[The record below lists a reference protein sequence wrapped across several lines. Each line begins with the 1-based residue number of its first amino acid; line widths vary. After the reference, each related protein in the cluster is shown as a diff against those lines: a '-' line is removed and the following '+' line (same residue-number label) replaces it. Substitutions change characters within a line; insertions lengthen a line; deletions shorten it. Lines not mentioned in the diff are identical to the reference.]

1 MWSEAMTP
9 PSSQQQPALRVQG
22 LSKCFHLYDSPRQR
36 LLQALWGRR
45 KQLYREWWA
54 LREVS
59 FELPRGES
67 LGVVGRNGSGKSTLL
82 QLICGTLTATA
93 GTVQRAGRVGALLE
107 LGSGFNP
114 EFSGRDNVFL
124 NGALLGLSQAEME
137 QQLDAILSFAD
148 IGAFIDQPIKSYS
161 SGMVVRLAFAVQ
173 AHVNPEILVVDEALA
188 VGDELFQRKCYRRL
202 EELRER
208 GCSTLLVTH
217 NCQLINQHCDR
228 ALLLHQGRMRLL
240 DRPQRVTALYQQL
253 ADAEETE
260 WEQTLGNAAA
270 GDAQPAAL
278 SAPTPVI
285 YPPRGIQ
292 ITGVRVEDS
301 TGSPSERVP
310 FDGGFQLR
318 FEYRADKSLNNLRC
332 GCHIAD
338 PSGRRY
344 TGQIFPGA
352 EQGSG
357 AVIPLVEP
365 GQQWQIVFRFRHGLL
380 PGIYFVGGGV
390 WSDDDER
397 HYLHRVVDMAAFR
410 IVAHDGILRVGTCD
424 LTAGPPLLL
433 AVGSPG
439 GLGC

>member
-1 MWSEAMTP
+1 MCCSPMAEAP
-9 PSSQQQPALRVQG
+9 SQQRPALRVEG

-54 LREVS
+54 LRGVS
-59 FELPRGES
+59 FELARGET

-82 QLICGTLTATA
+82 QLICGTLSATA

-114 EFSGRDNVFL
+114 EFSGLENVFL

-137 QQLDAILSFAD
+137 QKLDAILSFAD
-148 IGAFIDQPIKSYS
+148 IGSFIDQPIKSYS

-173 AHVNPEILVVDEALA
+173 AHVNPDILVVDEALA

-228 ALLLHQGRMRLL
+228 ALLLHQGQLRLL

-253 ADAEETE
+253 AGADEAE
-260 WEQTLGNAAA
+260 WERSLGDAAADAGQTETLG
-270 GDAQPAAL
+270 
-278 SAPTPVI
+278 APTPVI
-285 YPPRGIQ
+285 YPPRGVA
-292 ITGVRVEDS
+292 ITALQVEGSDGTPTQQVR
-301 TGSPSERVP
+301 
-310 FDGGFQLR
+310 FDEGFQLR
-318 FEYRADKSLNNLRC
+318 FSYRAEQRLRQLRC
-332 GCHIAD
+332 GCHLAD

-352 EQGSG
+352 EQSDA
-357 AVIPLVEP
+357 AVITQVEP
-365 GQQWQIVFRFRHGLL
+365 GEQWQIVFRFRQGLL
-380 PGIYFVGGGV
+380 PGVYFVGGGI
-390 WSDDDER
+390 WSDQDER
-397 HYLHRVVDMAAFR
+397 HYLHRVVDMAVFR
-410 IVAHDGILRVGTCD
+410 VAATDDRPRVGACD

-433 AVGSPG
+433 AVEPSG